1 MDKNDNRIPVL
12 FSLASS
18 CSVSFAAFKGKFL
31 EACGLSCHKN
41 AQFFYLHNDLKVQ
54 LCETTWAAFMHFLKG
69 RTDYTVSLELETVS
83 SKVSASIQDSHR
95 RALVPLH
102 ADDNYEDDDEEAT
115 LELVEA
121 EDTLAYQDW
130 RQRRGRASRINVP
143 AMKDELPIGE
153 ISETAVRV
161 AVVINVSNQTLK
173 DHWSTISSHLK
184 RLKRHGA
191 NWTIYSWYDKITD
204 YKRKRLNSCR

>member
-83 SKVSASIQDSHR
+83 SKVSASIQVKEPGKTF
-95 RALVPLH
+95 LQPLCH
-102 ADDNYEDDDEEAT
+102 LRIPTDEHWYHYMQT
-115 LELVEA
+115 
-121 EDTLAYQDW
+121 TTTKMTTK
-130 RQRRGRASRINVP
+130 RQP
-143 AMKDELPIGE
+143 
-153 ISETAVRV
+153 
-161 AVVINVSNQTLK
+161 
-173 DHWSTISSHLK
+173 
-184 RLKRHGA
+184 
-191 NWTIYSWYDKITD
+191 
-204 YKRKRLNSCR
+204 